1 MLPKSPSND
10 DKLVLILAE
19 AFYKK
24 HWIYACFEGEDFFFP
39 AYYGLLSAVRPLRA
53 CSLPYNMKLE

>member
-24 HWIYACFEGEDFFFP
+24 HWIYACFEGEDFFFSCI
-39 AYYGLLSAVRPLRA
+39 LWTFK
-53 CSLPYNMKLE
+53 CSQTSQGMFPTV